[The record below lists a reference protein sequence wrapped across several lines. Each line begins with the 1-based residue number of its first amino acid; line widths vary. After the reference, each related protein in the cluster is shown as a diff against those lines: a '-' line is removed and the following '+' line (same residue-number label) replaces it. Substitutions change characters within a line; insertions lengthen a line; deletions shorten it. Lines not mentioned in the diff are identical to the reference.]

1 MSQSIL
7 VNHRYKEKAYPLAFH
22 THNHDEIYLFH
33 QGSCRFL
40 IGEHMYLL
48 KPGDL
53 LFIDG
58 KTVHRAAIFSDVI
71 SYERSIIH
79 FDREWLKPLLDFLN
93 LDHLL
98 HIFQENKQGY
108 MRVIRPKAIRKV
120 EELIERLV
128 DLKGADEPHREA
140 EQRLILV
147 DVLLAV
153 DRGTE
158 QVVDKPNMRGDE
170 KTIIAERVAKYISE
184 HYHENITIERIAHHV
199 NLSTSYLSHIFKEI
213 AGQTIMQYI
222 MGYRLSQ
229 ATHAL
234 ESYPE
239 YTIKHISKA
248 HGFESDAHFSRY
260 FKQHFQL
267 TPSAYRKQVFNQRG
281 EYML

>member
-1 MSQSIL
+1 MSRSIL
-7 VNHRYKEKAYPLAFH
+7 ANHRHKGNDYLLEFH
-22 THNHDEIYLFH
+22 THKQDEIYLFH

-58 KTVHRAAIFSDVI
+58 KTVHRAAIFADTVP
-71 SYERSIIH
+71 YERSIIH
-79 FDREWLKPLLDFLN
+79 FEREWLKPLVDFLH

-108 MRVIRPKAIRKV
+108 IRIVRPQTIAKV
-120 EELIERLV
+120 EELIKILV
-128 DLKGADEPHREA
+128 YLEGVEDKHREA
-140 EQRLILV
+140 EQQLALIDL
-147 DVLLAV
+147 LLAV
-153 DRGTE
+153 HRGTE
-158 QVVDKPNMRGDE
+158 RLLDKPNMRGDE
-170 KTIIAERVAKYISE
+170 KTAIAERVSRFISE
-184 HYHENITIERIAHHV
+184 HYQEHLTIQTIASHV
-199 NLSTSYLSHIFKEI
+199 NLSKSYLSHVFKEI
-213 AGQTIMQYI
+213 SGQTIMQYI

-239 YTIKHISKA
+239 YTIKYISKS

-260 FKQHFQL
+260 FKAHFKM
-267 TPSAYRKQVFNQRG
+267 TPSAYRKQLHHQKG
-281 EYML
+281 EYIS